1 MDIILYLIQ
10 LIQHLYKQN
19 CWLVLFICK
28 YIPLKQ
34 WAYDDSKSPAYQKFK
49 IDELPRIISY
59 EQDWKWNDL
68 ITYYEQRYSKT
79 INPTFRRVECDI
91 PDDCTC
97 PVCNAPKPYLTWND
111 GKKKSQIRCKVCLNL
126 HSPSDD
132 SRFSKTHKLRCP
144 HCSRILEPIKNRKHF
159 IIHKCKN
166 SKCPFYLHNLK
177 KVKKEHLIEEKSK
190 YKLHYIYREFT
201 IDFFRMDLNSLP
213 KNASSLKF
221 SKFDKN
227 VMGLCLTYKVN
238 LGLSLRKTAEALKEI
253 HGIHI
258 SHQQVANYCKT
269 AAICIKPFTDNYNY
283 GVGKA
288 FTADETYIKIRGVK
302 GYVWFIMDVAKRAII
317 GYQISD
323 NRGVGS
329 CILAMR
335 MAFRHLKE
343 LPKDFRFIADGYS
356 AYPLAAQQFYRES
369 EGKINFDIT
378 QVIGL
383 TNGDAVSTE
392 FRPLKQMI
400 ERLNRT
406 YKQSY
411 RPTNGFNNIDG
422 ANYDLALWVT
432 YYNFLRPHKEFK
444 YKPPVQD
451 SGLAMAGNMPGKW
464 QYLIAMGQQTIL
476 RMQQNCS

>member
-1 MDIILYLIQ
+1 M
-10 LIQHLYKQN
+10 
-19 CWLVLFICK
+19 
-28 YIPLKQ
+28 
-34 WAYDDSKSPAYQKFK
+34 
-49 IDELPRIISY
+49 
-59 EQDWKWNDL
+59 
-68 ITYYEQRYSKT
+68 
-79 INPTFRRVECDI
+79 
-91 PDDCTC
+91 
-97 PVCNAPKPYLTWND
+97 
-111 GKKKSQIRCKVCLNL
+111 
-126 HSPSDD
+126 
-132 SRFSKTHKLRCP
+132 
-144 HCSRILEPIKNRKHF
+144 
-159 IIHKCKN
+159 
-166 SKCPFYLHNLK
+166 
-177 KVKKEHLIEEKSK
+177 
-190 YKLHYIYREFT
+190 

-302 GYVWFIMDVAKRAII
+302 GYVWFIMDAAKRAII